1 MFSVE
6 IVNVSFNF
14 SRRIIDKKTRYAA
27 SVREDTGGFKK
38 NTRNITY
45 DMTEKDRSLIAR
57 ARRLPPSYWG
67 DIDSLIE
74 QADTDEAKE
83 ALMTIQ
89 KALHHAEECTCGLQ

>member
-1 MFSVE
+1 
-6 IVNVSFNF
+6 
-14 SRRIIDKKTRYAA
+14 
-27 SVREDTGGFKK
+27 
-38 NTRNITY
+38 
-45 DMTEKDRSLIAR
+45 MTEKDRSLIAR